1 MGGRGR
7 GWDGLVAQALHS
19 AGQAERK
26 RCVMQCH
33 KCGWAAKIK
42 QWEHEGV
49 KFEDTPCAVCS
60 LEEDSR
66 YTKPVEEERMET
78 SSEVLEFE
86 SAGVECDGAEML
98 PVSVMADAVRLLLS
112 LPKDALEV
120 IRLRYGGM
128 PYAEIGRLIG
138 LGQDAAEKRFHRAL
152 DKHPVLESLFPR
164 KVRRQRQGR
173 RCGKRKGR

>member
-1 MGGRGR
+1 
-7 GWDGLVAQALHS
+7 
-19 AGQAERK
+19 
-26 RCVMQCH
+26 MQCH
-33 KCGWAAKIK
+33 KCEWAAKIK

-49 KFEDTPCAVCS
+49 KFEDTPCAACS

-66 YTKPVEEERMET
+66 YTKPVEEERMTE
-78 SSEVLEFE
+78 EMMADDGDKRPEGE
-86 SAGVECDGAEML
+86 EPWSAERNGAEML